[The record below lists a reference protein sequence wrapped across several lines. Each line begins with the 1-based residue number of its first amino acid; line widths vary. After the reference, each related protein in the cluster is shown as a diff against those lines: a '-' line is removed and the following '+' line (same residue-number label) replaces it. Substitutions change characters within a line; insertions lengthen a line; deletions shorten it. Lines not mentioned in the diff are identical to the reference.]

1 MHLSPKMQFFPYL
14 PCPKTSSSKDY
25 FSLLVFHF
33 SLLVF
38 HFSLQVLPN
47 KISTKQEMRDWV
59 SSLSFTYREYGY
71 VDDVTNEGDLLDKIG
86 FVELKEQFSEGSCP
100 PLDLLPNLTRVRV
113 LGRGSREIA
122 EVLSN
127 VPMLSE
133 LELLGWDFESVP
145 CPELASLQ
153 LKSLQIAFEKEDEVP
168 SMVFQM
174 ASLEELTLGSY
185 FTLHVPDRFDGL
197 SRLKYLVINAKV
209 VDPVPYSINEC
220 KDLETLD
227 LRFPVMV
234 SRLLQGMQ
242 RLQNLGIKALYEEA
256 NAAADFETIRQLP
269 PLRDLYL
276 YGTASMRLWSVYQKW
291 NQIRFLVLKNG
302 DVRTME
308 LEGSLLTSMIALT
321 IDDCDMQQ
329 WPEWM
334 RELQNLKQL
343 TVEYNFGLGEPPDWV
358 TALPRLIYLDL
369 YGNGFQNGE
378 KYIR

>member
-1 MHLSPKMQFFPYL
+1 
-14 PCPKTSSSKDY
+14 
-25 FSLLVFHF
+25 
-33 SLLVF
+33 
-38 HFSLQVLPN
+38 
-47 KISTKQEMRDWV
+47 MRV
-59 SSLSFTYREYGY
+59 VG
-71 VDDVTNEGDLLDKIG
+71 K
-86 FVELKEQFSEGSCP
+86 
-100 PLDLLPNLTRVRV
+100 
-113 LGRGSREIA
+113 GSREIA

-145 CPELASLQ
+145 WPELASLQ

-174 ASLEELTLGSY
+174 ASLEELTLGSQ
-185 FTLHVPDRFDGL
+185 FALHIPDRFDGL
-197 SRLKYLVINAKV
+197 SDLKYLVINAKV
-209 VDPVPYSINEC
+209 VDPVPYSIQTC

-234 SRLLQGMQ
+234 SRLLPGMQ
-242 RLQNLGIKALYEEA
+242 KLLNLGIEAHYEES

-276 YGTASMRLWSVYQKW
+276 YGTGSMRLWSVYRKW

-302 DVRTME
+302 DLRTME
-308 LEGSLLTSMIALT
+308 VEGSLLTSIIALT

-343 TVEYNFGLGEPPDWV
+343 TVEYNFGLGEPPAWV
-358 TALPRLIYLDL
+358 TALPRLIYFDL
-369 YGNGFQNGE
+369 YGNGFQNE
-378 KYIR
+378 DQYMI